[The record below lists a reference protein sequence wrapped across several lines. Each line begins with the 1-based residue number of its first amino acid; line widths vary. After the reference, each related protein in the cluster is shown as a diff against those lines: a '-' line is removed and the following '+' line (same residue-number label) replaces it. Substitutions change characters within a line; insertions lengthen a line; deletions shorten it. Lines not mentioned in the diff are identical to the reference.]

1 MTQLKSQ
8 YEEVKVSLEKM
19 SFTPDIPSS
28 QTRPTEYDYG
38 SNVETDIRGMR
49 SVAGTQMISSIPS
62 SLNIKPLFVTSGFT
76 IDNNYTFVV
85 CGINYSTGNAHWYS
99 THDMIN
105 YTNIDPIIC
114 PGYSEFIG
122 TYTIHTNITC
132 VWNGNVLII
141 NDTLNPPFFMT
152 NPTTN
157 MTMYSNQVTL
167 NYSQI
172 NILSSVLYC
181 ILPNVTP
188 TNTQFY
194 VGQQVTLTNTPT
206 FDGTYTIV
214 SLNIGSIGL
223 DITGKF
229 TGYSGTYTVNSY
241 STISPL
247 YQWNYLNAWQ
257 GYTAN
262 FIRMY
267 NTPNVGSILVAGNL
281 TAQVY
286 TTGSST
292 TTQTF
297 PVTVQ
302 WSQAFGLNQVPL
314 TWAPTITNVA
324 NQLEVPLRGPA
335 QDGFG
340 SNGQFF
346 ISSYWDT
353 VVLSPLNYNTTS
365 SPILGC
371 RLYSAAR
378 GLLTS
383 NCYVVLDNYVYGV
396 DSRDFWVFDG
406 TNFTNLGNQRVK
418 NYFFDQINTSYYD
431 QVYLQANTKKNQVE
445 VYYPDSNAENGICN
459 KMLSYRYD
467 LDCFNSPR
475 NVYSAISATEA
486 PIYTMTTLGAV
497 NNIIASIPN
506 LSQRCV
512 VILYHEETVNNTG
525 ALLQKDIDYT
535 NTLFNTLTNTWV
547 TEGII
552 SEFYRSNVKLLP
564 NYSGKLMIH
573 RVLPELVNLGAIPN
587 TNTNNIQIYN
597 STGNLTLEVSGQNS
611 AGQTPSAT
619 IFSQGIV
626 QGNTDNPW
634 MQADQNNFRLFNIDL
649 YNTETNIWYVG
660 SLTFQYTQVGDD
672 R

>member
-19 SFTPDIPSS
+19 SFTPDVPTA
-28 QTRPTEYDYG
+28 QLRPTEYDFG

-76 IDNNYTFVV
+76 IDNNYTFIV
-85 CGINYSTGNAHWYS
+85 CGINYSTGNAHWYT

-105 YTNIDPIIC
+105 YTNIDPMLGNTT
-114 PGYSEFIG
+114 PTLTG
-122 TYTIHTNITC
+122 YTIHTNITC
-132 VWNGNVLII
+132 VWNGTVLII

-194 VGQQVTLTNTPT
+194 IGQQVTLTNTPT

-286 TTGSST
+286 NSDGITT

-335 QDGFG
+335 QDGFS

-353 VVLSPLNYNTTS
+353 VVLSPLNYTTTS
-365 SPILGC
+365 SPILGV
-371 RLYSAAR
+371 RLYSSGR

-383 NCYVVLDNYVYGV
+383 NCWVSLDNFVYGV
-396 DSRDFWVFDG
+396 DARDFWVFDG
-406 TNFTNLGNQRVK
+406 TNFTSLGNQRVK
-418 NYFFDQINTSYYD
+418 NWFFDQVSPQYYD
-431 QVYLQANTKKNQVE
+431 QVFLQANTKKNQVE
-445 VYYPDSNAENGICN
+445 VYYPDSLSANSIAD

-467 LDCFNSPR
+467 LDCWNAPR
-475 NVYSAISATEA
+475 DVYSTISATEA
-486 PIYTMTTLGAV
+486 PIYTVTTSGSV
-497 NNIIASIPN
+497 TNITSSVPN

-512 VILYHEETVNNTG
+512 VVLYHDEYTNNTG

-535 NTLFNTLTNTWV
+535 NTLFNTLTNTWD

-587 TNTNNIQIYN
+587 TNTNNIQIPDSN
-597 STGNLTLEVSGQNS
+597 GNLTVTISGQNS
-611 AGQTPSAT
+611 AGQLPISDLISHQT
-619 IFSQGIV
+619 V
-626 QGNTDNPW
+626 QGDTDNPW

-649 YNTETNIWYVG
+649 YNTESNIWYVG